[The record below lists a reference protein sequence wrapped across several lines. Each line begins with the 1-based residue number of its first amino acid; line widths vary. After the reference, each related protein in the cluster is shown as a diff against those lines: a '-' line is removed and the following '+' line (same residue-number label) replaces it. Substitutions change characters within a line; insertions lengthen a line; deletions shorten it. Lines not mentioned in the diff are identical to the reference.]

1 MAEPRS
7 TDDLEAFA
15 RDCIAAHRYPNDRHP
30 YTRVACDVCGAVGFQ
45 LTIEHHT
52 GSTPGDF
59 KGVIW
64 GDCAECGA
72 RKRLFSF
79 TGHHRKHLRE
89 EQPVCPCG
97 NASYIL
103 GVCERIE
110 GEEGLSGFFDEGVVV
125 GQCARCRRNQAFV
138 YTD

>member
-1 MAEPRS
+1 MAELKSPQ
-7 TDDLEAFA
+7 DLEAFA
-15 RDCIAAHRYPNDRHP
+15 RDCIAAHRYPNDHHP
-30 YTRVACDVCGAVGFQ
+30 WRLFACDVCGAVGFQ

-52 GSTPGDF
+52 GSTSRDF

-79 TGHHRKHLRE
+79 TGQHRKQLRE
-89 EQPVCPCG
+89 ERPVCPCG
-97 NASYIL
+97 SSIYVV
-103 GVCERIE
+103 GMCERIE
-110 GEEGLSGFFDEGVVV
+110 GDEGLSGFFDEGVVV
-125 GQCARCRRNQAFV
+125 GQCCRCGRNRACV